1 MTDLEA
7 DYRDFSGQKATVVKK
22 IFIFLSVYH
31 NLIDI
36 RNGQFF
42 LAVVSVSPKLSKMKQ
57 F

>member
-1 MTDLEA
+1 MTDLVA
-7 DYRDFSGQKATVVKK
+7 DYRDFSGKKATVVKK

-31 NLIDI
+31 NL
-36 RNGQFF
+36 NGQFF

>member
-7 DYRDFSGQKATVVKK
+7 DYRDFSRQKATVVKK